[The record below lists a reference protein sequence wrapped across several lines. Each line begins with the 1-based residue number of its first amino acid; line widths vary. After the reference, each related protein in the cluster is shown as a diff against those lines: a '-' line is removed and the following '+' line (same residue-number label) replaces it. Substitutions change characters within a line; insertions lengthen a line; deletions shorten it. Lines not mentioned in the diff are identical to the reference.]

1 VSALSFDVLAAY
13 ALQST
18 VVAVLALGL
27 ERLLPAADVASRRAL
42 WTLALVAGLLGPLG
56 YAFILRGA
64 PAAVSDSVVFAI
76 ETVSRSA
83 PAGARIG
90 AVWIA
95 VAGAALLGIWR
106 ICGLVRL
113 RRYVAE
119 ADSLSGEELRGEI
132 ANLEVR
138 TGATA
143 DYRVSAAVEGPL
155 MCGWRNP
162 VILLP
167 AGFTD
172 MPSAERMGVLAHELT
187 HVRRQDWLKLLAE
200 EALRCIVWFTPAVH
214 IILRRGRVAREM
226 QTDALAVE
234 ATRDRGSYL
243 NALVEI
249 ARRPI
254 RADALVAPLFLEPR
268 SLKARVATLL
278 EDRPMSNTRRF
289 LAFAA
294 IFLLLPLAG
303 RWARDAFP
311 SRLQAAQGTV
321 HKVGEDG
328 VKAPKLLTKVE
339 PQYTDEASEA
349 KLEGTVILKLEVHP
363 DGRAYNIRVERG
375 LGMGLDE
382 QAISAV
388 EQWTF
393 EPALKDGEPVTVAA
407 TVEMNFKLM

>member
-1 VSALSFDVLAAY
+1 
-13 ALQST
+13 
-18 VVAVLALGL
+18 
-27 ERLLPAADVASRRAL
+27 
-42 WTLALVAGLLGPLG
+42 
-56 YAFILRGA
+56 
-64 PAAVSDSVVFAI
+64 
-76 ETVSRSA
+76 
-83 PAGARIG
+83 
-90 AVWIA
+90 
-95 VAGAALLGIWR
+95 
-106 ICGLVRL
+106 
-113 RRYVAE
+113 
-119 ADSLSGEELRGEI
+119 
-132 ANLEVR
+132 
-138 TGATA
+138 
-143 DYRVSAAVEGPL
+143 

-214 IILRRGRVAREM
+214 IILRRGRIAREM
-226 QTDALAVE
+226 RTDALAVE

-268 SLKARVATLL
+268 SLKRRVATLL
-278 EDRPMSNTRRF
+278 EDRPMSKTRRI
-289 LAFAA
+289 LALTAVIA
-294 IFLLLPLAG
+294 LLPLAS
-303 RWARDAFP
+303 RWASDAFP

-321 HKVGEDG
+321 HKVGDG
-328 VKAPKLLTKVE
+328 VKPPKLLTKVDPE
-339 PQYTDEASEA
+339 YTEEASEA
-349 KLEGTVILKLEVHP
+349 KLEGTVILQLEVHP
-363 DGRAYNIRVERG
+363 DGRAYNIQVKRG

-382 QAISAV
+382 QAIAAI

-393 EPALKDGEPVTVAA
+393 EPATKDSEPVTVSA